1 MVLTGGIGTLIGPI
15 LGAMVFILIQE
26 VLSSYTEHWMIF
38 TGAVFVLMVIRSDG
52 AHRRHRHAHRPDPRR
67 DGLHPHPGSAL
78 QLHRALD
85 DLHRRRVRPDGDLPA
100 RRAGGHGPA
109 AGDARVTIL
118 EPRGLGR
125 TFGALRAVADVS
137 LRVDAGELRALI
149 GPNGA
154 GKTT

>member
-85 DLHRRRVRPDGDLPA
+85 DLHRRRVRPDGDQI
-100 RRAGGHGPA
+100 GWCSPA
-109 AGDARVTIL
+109 ASARSSARSSARWSSSSSRKCSPAT
-118 EPRGLGR
+118 PSTG
-125 TFGALRAVADVS
+125 
-137 LRVDAGELRALI
+137 
-149 GPNGA
+149 
-154 GKTT
+154 